1 MEQNGVLNEV
11 YFDNGKDYRSKSFCK
26 NDPMSLVNQLGI
38 GRIYAT
44 PYHGQAKTVKRFF
57 GTFTNRFSRR
67 FKTYTGCNAKI
78 RPECTQVSNQ
88 EIVAQAP
95 TMDEFVKLL
104 SAYITEYPQV
114 FAEYIIL
121 EGNGKV
127 AKGSELIEKIKVLIP
142 S

>member
-1 MEQNGVLNEV
+1 M
-11 YFDNGKDYRSKSFCK
+11 YASFMSK
-26 NDPMSLVNQLGI
+26 
-38 GRIYAT
+38 
-44 PYHGQAKTVKRFF
+44 
-57 GTFTNRFSRR
+57 
-67 FKTYTGCNAKI
+67 
-78 RPECTQVSNQ
+78 
-88 EIVAQAP
+88 IVAQVP